1 MNRYLF
7 LQGPHGPF
15 FRRLGLELARRGHG
29 VIRVNLCG
37 GDALDWPSPWVR
49 SYRGRGAEWGRWMA
63 RLLDEEGI
71 TDLLVFGDWRPPHRE
86 AILLARLRGARVWAF
101 EEGYLR
107 PDYVTME
114 ADGVNGRSSLP
125 RTPEGLRAVLAAT
138 EAASPA
144 VAVPNPLSARMKL
157 ATRYAV
163 GQAFLWPLFPWFRT
177 HRPRNVWV
185 ESAGWAWR
193 LLSEGKRR
201 RASVAAIHQVYRSRC
216 RYFLFPLQLDSDS
229 QVRRYSPF
237 SGMKEAI
244 AYVLASFARSA
255 PADVHLVIRNHPLD
269 NGLIDYRRF
278 IASFGAACGVTERV
292 HFVETGNARLMLDK
306 SEGVVVLNSTI
317 GLSALRRMLPVYCVG
332 TSVYALPGLAAFP
345 GGQPLDEF
353 WRAPVAPDS
362 AVLADFV
369 EVLKRRA
376 LINGAFYTDKGMELA
391 VRGVAE
397 RLERADREDISASC
411 PALVGGVA

>member
-15 FRRLGLELARRGHG
+15 FRRLGLELDRRGHT

-37 GDALDWPSPWVR
+37 GDVVDWPSPHARLYQGR
-49 SYRGRGAEWGRWMA
+49 SSDWGRWIA
-63 RLLDEEGI
+63 RLMDQESI
-71 TDLLVFGDWRPPHRE
+71 TDLLVFGDWRPLHYA

-107 PDYVTME
+107 PHYITME

-125 RTPEGLRAVLAAT
+125 RTPEGLRAVLAA
-138 EAASPA
+138 SDPVGA
-144 VAVPNPLSARMKL
+144 VEPVPNPLSARMKL
-157 ATRYAV
+157 AVRYAV
-163 GQAFLWPLFPWFRT
+163 GQAFLWPLFPLFRT

-193 LLSEGKRR
+193 VLGEGKRR
-201 RASVAAIHQVYRSRC
+201 RASVAAIHRIYRSRC

-255 PADVHLVIRNHPLD
+255 PAGVHLVVRNHPLD

-278 IASFGAACGVTERV
+278 IAGFGAACGVADRV

-317 GLSALRRMLPVYCVG
+317 GLSALRRTLPVYCVG
-332 TSVYALPGLAAFP
+332 TSVYAMPGLAASP
-345 GGQPLDEF
+345 ERQALDEF
-353 WRAPVAPDS
+353 WRAPEAPD
-362 AVLADFV
+362 ATVLSDFV

-376 LINGAFYTDKGMELA
+376 LVNGAFYTDKGMALA
-391 VRGVAE
+391 AREVLE
-397 RLERADREDISASC
+397 RLERAAGKNLAS
-411 PALVGGVA
+411 PGAALA

>member
-37 GDALDWPSPWVR
+37 GDVVDWPSPQAR
-49 SYRGRGAEWGRWMA
+49 SYRGRSADWGAWIA
-63 RLLDEEGI
+63 RLMDKEAI

-86 AILLARLRGARVWAF
+86 AVLLAGMRGIRVWAF

-107 PDYVTME
+107 PHYITME

-125 RTPEGLRAVLAAT
+125 RTPEGLRAVLA
-138 EAASPA
+138 ESDP
-144 VAVPNPLSARMKL
+144 VGVVEPVPNPLSARMKL
-157 ATRYAV
+157 AARYSL
-163 GQAFLWPLFPWFRT
+163 GQAFMWPLFPLFRT

-193 LLSEGKRR
+193 VLGEGKRR
-201 RASVAAIHQVYRSRC
+201 RASVAAIHQIYRSRC

-255 PADVHLVIRNHPLD
+255 PGDVHLVIRNHPLD

-278 IASFGAACGVTERV
+278 IAGFSAACGAATRV

-332 TSVYALPGLAAFP
+332 TSVYAMPGLAASP
-345 GGQPLDEF
+345 DRQALDEF
-353 WRAPVAPDS
+353 WRTPVAPD
-362 AVLADFV
+362 AGTLADFV

-376 LINGAFYTDKGMELA
+376 LINGAFYTDEGVETA
-391 VRGVAE
+391 IRGVLE
-397 RLERADREDISASC
+397 RLE
-411 PALVGGVA
+411 

>member
-37 GDALDWPSPWVR
+37 GDVVDWPSPSAR
-49 SYRGRGAEWGRWMA
+49 SYRGRSSEWGRWIA
-63 RLLDEEGI
+63 RLMDDEAV
-71 TDLLVFGDWRPPHRE
+71 TDLLVFGDWRPLHRE
-86 AILLARLRGARVWAF
+86 AILLAQLRGVRVWAF
-101 EEGYLR
+101 EEGYVR
-107 PDYVTME
+107 PHYITLE

-125 RTPEGLRAVLAAT
+125 RTPEGLRAVLKSSAPSR
-138 EAASPA
+138 SPD
-144 VAVPNPLSARMKL
+144 AVPNPLSARMKL
-157 ATRYAV
+157 AVRYAV
-163 GQAFLWPLFPWFRT
+163 GQAFLWPWFPWFLT

-185 ESAGWAWR
+185 ESLGWAR
-193 LLSEGKRR
+193 RMLTEGKRR
-201 RASVAAIHQVYRSRC
+201 RASVEAIRKVYRSHC

-244 AYVLASFARSA
+244 AYVMASFARSA
-255 PADVHLVIRNHPLD
+255 PPDVHLVIRNHPLD

-278 IASFGAACGVTERV
+278 IAGFSAAGGVEGRV

-317 GLSALRRMLPVYCVG
+317 GLSALQRLRPVYCVG
-332 TSVYALPGLAAFP
+332 TSIYAMPGLAASP
-345 GGQPLDEF
+345 ARQALDDF
-353 WRAPVAPDS
+353 WSAPEPPALT
-362 AVLADFV
+362 VLNDFI

-376 LINGAFYTDKGMELA
+376 LVNGAFYTDEGMEA
-391 VRGVAE
+391 AIRGV
-397 RLERADREDISASC
+397 LERIA
-411 PALVGGVA
+411 